1 MLCMNVDG
9 QLQIGA
15 SVTRT
20 HYTLGRQFA
29 ALDANGNATISTRHQ
44 LQCGTRGWPRY
55 ARHSLRMHGAG
66 GASAAHTSERFCK
79 ASNLTVHSGWVVMR
93 RRSSVGR
100 HQQHPGTSCNDSE
113 IASAVRSE

>member
-29 ALDANGNATISTRHQ
+29 ALDANGNATIST
-44 LQCGTRGWPRY
+44 LY
-55 ARHSLRMHGAG
+55 ALHPLIRSLVGGLDTQVAFNYQDLSDVVGATATSDRRWSRDVTVSLNGDIRDDVLG
-66 GASAAHTSERFCK
+66 GGVTSG
-79 ASNLTVHSGWVVMR
+79 S
-93 RRSSVGR
+93 
-100 HQQHPGTSCNDSE
+100 
-113 IASAVRSE
+113 I